1 MSRARPID
9 AARWEEHRKE
19 ISELYE
25 CKKLKDVRQ
34 IMFEK
39 YGFEAS
45 QSQYERQVRKWNLKK
60 THTGEEWAALSA
72 RCRNRIGK
80 GSEFYYRGKLIDTQ
94 RAQRVLWRHGYISTI
109 ERVTYTQVEDSS
121 IPSGFTIRTP
131 PPEYFVEQVKEWCSK
146 LPFALF
152 TTFLRDRY
160 VCGTLT
166 PRLSLNPQLLV
177 TPNLAILDIMHTSCA
192 EILDDTGSLQN
203 IQTNTITQKYNNHI

>member
-109 ERVTYTQVEDSS
+109 ERVTYTQGLVYSF
-121 IPSGFTIRTP
+121 GFYYSNSTPRVFRRAGQRMVLKATIRSIHDIP
-131 PPEYFVEQVKEWCSK
+131 P
-146 LPFALF
+146 
-152 TTFLRDRY
+152 R
-160 VCGTLT
+160 
-166 PRLSLNPQLLV
+166 
-177 TPNLAILDIMHTSCA
+177 
-192 EILDDTGSLQN
+192 
-203 IQTNTITQKYNNHI
+203 